1 MAAARRPWQN
11 NRTLSRPDNA
21 AILVA
26 GLRWYL
32 VNQHLYL
39 LKQQAIQDYLFVLSS
54 LRRFLPG
61 FLKNDAP
68 VIPVVRLQGPIGMSS
83 PLRPGLSLA
92 TAALPLERA
101 FSMKKAPAVA
111 LIVNSPGGSPVQSRL
126 IFQRIRDLAKENE
139 KEVLVFVEDVA
150 ASGGYM
156 IALAGDEIIV
166 DPSSVVGSIGVVAA
180 GFGFTEL
187 IGKIGVERRVYT
199 AGEKKVT
206 LDPFQPEVPED
217 IEYLKT
223 LQQEIHDTFIDMVKS
238 RRADVLSDD
247 PDLFTGKFWTGT
259 SAVNLG
265 LVDSLGDLR
274 GVLKKRYGDK
284 AEAKLISSPRGLFGR
299 KGGVGVN
306 LEAGALTAG
315 LGNELISAAEE
326 RLMWQRF
333 GL

>member
-1 MAAARRPWQN
+1 
-11 NRTLSRPDNA
+11 
-21 AILVA
+21 
-26 GLRWYL
+26 
-32 VNQHLYL
+32 
-39 LKQQAIQDYLFVLSS
+39 VLSS

-68 VIPVVRLQGPIGMSS
+68 IIPVVRLQGPIGMSS

-139 KEVLVFVEDVA
+139 KDVLVFVEDVA

-247 PDLFTGKFWTGT
+247 PDLFTGKFWTGS

-284 AEAKLISSPRGLFGR
+284 AEAKLISAPRGLFGR

-306 LEAGALTAG
+306 LEAGTLTAG

>member
-1 MAAARRPWQN
+1 M
-11 NRTLSRPDNA
+11 
-21 AILVA
+21 
-26 GLRWYL
+26 
-32 VNQHLYL
+32 
-39 LKQQAIQDYLFVLSS
+39 SS

-68 VIPVVRLQGPIGMSS
+68 IIPVVRLQGPIGMSS

-139 KEVLVFVEDVA
+139 KDVLVFVEDVA

-247 PDLFTGKFWTGT
+247 PDLFTGKFWTGS

-284 AEAKLISSPRGLFGR
+284 AEAKLISAPRGLFGR

-306 LEAGALTAG
+306 LEAGTLTAG